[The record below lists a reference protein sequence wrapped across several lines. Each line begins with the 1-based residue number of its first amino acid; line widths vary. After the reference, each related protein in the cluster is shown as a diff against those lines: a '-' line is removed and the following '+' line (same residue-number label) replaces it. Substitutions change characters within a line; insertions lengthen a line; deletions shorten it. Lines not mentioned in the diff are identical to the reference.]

1 MTFFYFLPTWRVG
14 LMSVDHSLE
23 KLPALALGCV
33 LLVIDC
39 LLDKAHGSFMF
50 ESAGGLGM
58 NQVTHQEERE
68 IWGAW
73 KSNPKV
79 LCDSKVPLCIKW
91 LLQY

>member
-1 MTFFYFLPTWRVG
+1 
-14 LMSVDHSLE
+14 MSVDHSLE

-68 IWGAW
+68 I
-73 KSNPKV
+73 
-79 LCDSKVPLCIKW
+79 
-91 LLQY
+91 